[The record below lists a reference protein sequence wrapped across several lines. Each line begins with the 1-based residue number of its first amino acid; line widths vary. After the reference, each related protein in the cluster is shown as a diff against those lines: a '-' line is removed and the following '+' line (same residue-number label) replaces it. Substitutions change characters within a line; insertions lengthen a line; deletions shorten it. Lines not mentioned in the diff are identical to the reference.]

1 MDIKRVAI
9 NAVNETIVMT
19 VVHMDYKGQVAKRI
33 NEKMPLATVKGF
45 RKGQVP
51 KDLVEKQYGKAIK
64 VEEVNKV
71 VELALSRFLQSER
84 LPLLGSPLPKI
95 DENFSWDNDELVFEY
110 EIGLSPES

>member
-9 NAVNETIVMT
+9 DAVNEVIVMQ
-19 VVHMDYKGQVAKRI
+19 VVHMDYKGQVQKRI

-64 VEEVNKV
+64 IEEVNKKCKSFQFGS
-71 VELALSRFLQSER
+71 LLILNLCSLS
-84 LPLLGSPLPKI
+84 I
-95 DENFSWDNDELVFEY
+95 Y
-110 EIGLSPES
+110 